1 MDVFILKLLKLQGH
15 VSCKANNNMWTD
27 NTNGCIWM
35 LKLGRTHMR
44 KLISAMPRLLKK
56 VVYKYRRKV
65 HKLYVFI
72 QKWKIQNN
80 EGYIYTYI
88 YSLRS
93 IYVYIGL
100 YIYIYI
106 ILSL

>member
-1 MDVFILKLLKLQGH
+1 MDVFILKLLKLQGR
-15 VSCKANNNMWTD
+15 VSCTANNNMWTD

-35 LKLGRTHMR
+35 LKLGRAHMC
-44 KLISAMPRLLKK
+44 KLISAMPRLFKK

-80 EGYIYTYI
+80 EGYNP
-88 YSLRS
+88 
-93 IYVYIGL
+93 
-100 YIYIYI
+100 
-106 ILSL
+106 